1 MKKNNEKKVRADKLL
16 IDKNYFENI
25 EDVKKYILSGKV
37 RIGKD
42 RIVKNPSELLPKDT
56 VFNIV
61 ESCPYVS
68 RGAYKLLPALEK
80 YLPDLKGMVGLD
92 VGSST
97 GGFTDLMLQK
107 GAVKVYAVDSG
118 TGQLHYKLRKDLRV
132 ISMEKTN
139 ARYFKEDSLPE
150 KVNIL
155 TMDVSFISVTK
166 ILPALRN
173 LFYKNSLGF
182 VLVKPQFELPKNL
195 VENGGVV
202 KTEELRMQSVEKV
215 KRFIEE
221 NLKWSIIDIIPSPI
235 KGPKGN
241 QEYILCTKIDTE

>member
-1 MKKNNEKKVRADKLL
+1 MKNIKEKKIRADELL
-16 IDKNYFENI
+16 INGEYFDNI
-25 EDVKKYILSGKV
+25 ADAKKYILSGKV

-42 RIVKNPSELLPKDT
+42 RVVNKPSELLLEST

-61 ESCPYVS
+61 DSCPYVS

-80 YLPDLKGMVGLD
+80 YMPDLKGMIGLD
-92 VGSST
+92 IGSST

-107 GAVKVYAVDSG
+107 GASKVYAVDSG
-118 TGQLHYKLRKDLRV
+118 TGQLHYKLRTDSRV

-139 ARYFKEDSLPE
+139 ARHFNEASLPE

-166 ILPALRN
+166 ILKALECLLVEN
-173 LFYKNSLGF
+173 FF
-182 VLVKPQFELPKNL
+182 AFILVKPQFELPKNL
-195 VENGGVV
+195 VGQGGVV
-202 KTEELRMQSVEKV
+202 RSEELRQKSINKV
-215 KRFIEE
+215 KNFINE
-221 NLKWSIIDIIPSPI
+221 NLNWTIIDVLASPL

-241 QEYILCTKIDTE
+241 QEYILCVKSNI